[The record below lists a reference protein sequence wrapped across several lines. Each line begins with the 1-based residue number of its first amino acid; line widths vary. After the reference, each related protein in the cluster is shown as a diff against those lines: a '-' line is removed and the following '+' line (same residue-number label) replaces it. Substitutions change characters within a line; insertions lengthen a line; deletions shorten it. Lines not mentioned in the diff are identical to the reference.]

1 MSAEQD
7 HLIEQ
12 ATRWIVLLRSGHAS
26 EAERQAFHA
35 WRARDPRHDDL
46 CQRLERTLGVFQV
59 PLAQGIDGNV
69 LQRTLNAPSSRR
81 KLLQRALVGAGLMV
95 GGGLVFTSGLSSL
108 EGLSADLSTGIG
120 QRQTVRLDD
129 GSELVLNAQSATDVR
144 FDEQR
149 RLLRWR
155 GGEGLLRVVSDRRPF
170 IVQTEAGDLFTP
182 AARVLL
188 RERGGQ
194 CRVGA
199 LDAPLQVVTRGG
211 DRLQLQAGQE
221 VSFDRFRFGVV
232 QAVRSGD
239 SAWVNGLLEV
249 RDSPL
254 SEVIEALRP
263 YRHGVLR
270 LDPAVA
276 GLRVS
281 GLFRLDQSDVVLEAL
296 SRTLPIRVGRRSE
309 YWVTVGPV

>member
-26 EAERQAFHA
+26 DAERLAFQA
-35 WRARDPRHDDL
+35 WRARDPRHEEL
-46 CQRLERTLGVFQV
+46 CLRLERTLGVFQV
-59 PLAQGIDGNV
+59 PVAQGIDGSV
-69 LQRTLNAPSSRR
+69 LQRALNAPSSRR
-81 KLLQRALVGAGLMV
+81 KVLQRALLGAGLMI
-95 GGGLVFTSGLSSL
+95 GGGLTLSSGLPSL
-108 EGLSADLSTGIG
+108 DSLSADISTGIG
-120 QRQTVRLDD
+120 QRQTVQLDD
-129 GSELVLNAQSATDVR
+129 GSELVLNARSAADVR

-149 RLLRWR
+149 RLLKWR
-155 GGEGLLRVVSDRRPF
+155 GGEGLVRVVNDRRPF
-170 IVQTEAGDLFTP
+170 IVQTDAGDLFAR
-182 AARVLL
+182 AAQVLV
-188 RERGGQ
+188 RARGAQ

-199 LDAPLQVVTRGG
+199 LDAPVQIVTRGG

-221 VSFDRFRFGVV
+221 VSFDRYRFGVV
-232 QAVRSGD
+232 EAVRSGD

-270 LDPAVA
+270 LDPAIA

-281 GLFRLDQSDVVLEAL
+281 GLYRLDQSDMVLEAL
-296 SRTLPIRVGRRSE
+296 SRTLPIRVARRSD
-309 YWVTVGPV
+309 YWVTLVPA

>member
-7 HLIEQ
+7 RLIEQ

-26 EAERQAFHA
+26 EAERQAFQA
-35 WRARDPRHDDL
+35 WRARDPRHEAL
-46 CQRLERTLGVFQV
+46 CLRLERTLGVFQV
-59 PLAQGIDGNV
+59 PIAQGIDGNL
-69 LQRTLNAPSSRR
+69 LQRTLDAPSSRR
-81 KLLQRALVGAGLMV
+81 KLLQRALVGAGVMV
-95 GGGLVFTSGLSSL
+95 GGGLLLGTGVPSL
-108 EGLSADLSTGIG
+108 EGLSADIATGIG
-120 QRQTVRLDD
+120 QRQTVQLDD
-129 GSELVLNAQSATDVR
+129 GSELLLNAQSATDVK

-155 GGEGLLRVVSDRRPF
+155 GGEGLLRVVGERRPF
-170 IVQTEAGDLFTP
+170 IVQTDAGDVFT
-182 AARVLL
+182 ATAQVLL
-188 RERGGQ
+188 RERGAQ

-199 LDAPLQVVTRGG
+199 LGAPVQIVTRGG

-221 VSFDRFRFGVV
+221 VSFDRYRFGDV

>member
-26 EAERQAFHA
+26 DAERLAFQA
-35 WRARDPRHDDL
+35 WRARDPRHEEL
-46 CQRLERTLGVFQV
+46 CLRLERTLGVFQV
-59 PLAQGIDGNV
+59 PVAQGIDGSV
-69 LQRTLNAPSSRR
+69 LQRALNAPSSRR
-81 KLLQRALVGAGLMV
+81 KVLQRALLGAGLMI
-95 GGGLVFTSGLSSL
+95 GGGLTLSSGLPSL
-108 EGLSADLSTGIG
+108 DSLSADISTGIG
-120 QRQTVRLDD
+120 QRQTVQLDD
-129 GSELVLNAQSATDVR
+129 GSELVLNAQSAADVR

-149 RLLRWR
+149 RLLKWR
-155 GGEGLLRVVSDRRPF
+155 GGEGLVRVVNDRRPF
-170 IVQTEAGDLFTP
+170 IVQTDAGDLFAR
-182 AARVLL
+182 AAQVLV
-188 RERGGQ
+188 RERGAQ

-199 LDAPLQVVTRGG
+199 LDAPVQIVTRGG

-221 VSFDRFRFGVV
+221 VSFDRYRFGVV
-232 QAVRSGD
+232 EAVRNGD

-270 LDPAVA
+270 LDPAIA

-281 GLFRLDQSDVVLEAL
+281 GLYRLDQSDVVLEAL
-296 SRTLPIRVGRRSE
+296 SRTLPIRVARRSD
-309 YWVTVGPV
+309 YWVTLVPA